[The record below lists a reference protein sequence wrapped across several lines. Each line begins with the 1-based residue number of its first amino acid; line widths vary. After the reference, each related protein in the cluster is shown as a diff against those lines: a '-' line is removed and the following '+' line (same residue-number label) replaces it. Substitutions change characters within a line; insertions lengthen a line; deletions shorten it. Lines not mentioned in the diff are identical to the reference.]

1 MRQQVPADLRSEIH
15 QLGCLGFLWNTVD
28 LMRWMLVKQGHGC
41 TIPQSSPFFAWWDV
55 ETMPSH
61 GWFMTLSYQHY
72 KGMLEI
78 NTKWCRIS
86 NTHQYEINGKH
97 MKYSWVSKTISYP
110 SPRSP
115 KWFATHPGPAAA
127 SGLQDQ
133 DPSMPAIS
141 DELGSCPKPP
151 SNWVFDRQKKEPK
164 QGERKPYWNF
174 PCPLPT
180 WTPCRC
186 SMLAT
191 LRPRRPSSSEPNFPV
206 TGSRAMPWTLD
217 ANEDPINGP
226 SSKSCCHL
234 HPAWFLL
241 GV

>member
-1 MRQQVPADLRSEIH
+1 MPKDDVASPLDGLWEEFCRHMRQQVPADLRSEIH

-41 TIPQSSPFFAWWDV
+41 TIPQSSPFFAWCV
-55 ETMPSH
+55 ETIPSH

-97 MKYSWVSKTISYP
+97 MKYSWVSKNISYP

-151 SNWVFDRQKKEPK
+151 STWVFDRQKRESK
-164 QGERKPYWNF
+164 QGERKAYWNF
-174 PCPLPT
+174 HEFPMSPPHLNPLQMFHAGHVEAP
-180 WTPCRC
+180 
-186 SMLAT
+186 
-191 LRPRRPSSSEPNFPV
+191 
-206 TGSRAMPWTLD
+206 
-217 ANEDPINGP
+217 
-226 SSKSCCHL
+226 
-234 HPAWFLL
+234 PAQLF
-241 GV
+241 GT